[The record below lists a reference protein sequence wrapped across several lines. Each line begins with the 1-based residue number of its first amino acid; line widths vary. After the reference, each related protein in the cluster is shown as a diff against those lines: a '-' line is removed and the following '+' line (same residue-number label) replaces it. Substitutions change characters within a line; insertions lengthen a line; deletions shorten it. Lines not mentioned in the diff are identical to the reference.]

1 MSCGDPAADAD
12 ALMQR
17 KCSAMSSAGVSDS
30 RISSGRKKYDKT
42 KICVKCKIAQGNLV
56 IRHAV
61 YCKFVLH
68 RVHIY
73 MQKLI
78 YCVTETASSL
88 L

>member
-17 KCSAMSSAGVSDS
+17 KSSARFSAGESDYHAS
-30 RISSGRKKYDKT
+30 PGRKKYDKT

-61 YCKFVLH
+61 YCKFVLRRAH
-68 RVHIY
+68 VY
-73 MQKLI
+73 AQTLI
-78 YCVTETASSL
+78 YCVTESASSL
-88 L
+88 S